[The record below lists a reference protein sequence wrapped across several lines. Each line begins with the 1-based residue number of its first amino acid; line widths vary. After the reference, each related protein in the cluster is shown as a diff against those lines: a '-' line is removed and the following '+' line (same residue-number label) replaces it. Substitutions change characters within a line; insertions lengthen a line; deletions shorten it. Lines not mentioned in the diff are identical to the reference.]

1 MSDSI
6 ASKILIELALT
17 NEYTNLSDEYK
28 KRCQKEIL
36 VMQES
41 PGLSK
46 DNILEEF
53 YSIYKSLNGKKG
65 DKNVINSVVAYC
77 LQMSSKL
84 PDLSDEFLAPII
96 NENAGPNSSIKEGD
110 VVLFFN
116 FRTDRGRELT
126 EALSQQ
132 DFHEQNMHKLNLHQ
146 EFPMQFVDFYY
157 YYHAYSHE
165 VLHHYVLLQV
175 HVESEYQSSLV
186 LGSFYDNLKIPPYY
200 STSLGGTLL
209 LLCVSYELSI
219 FGE

>member
-84 PDLSDEFLAPII
+84 PDLSDSLI
-96 NENAGPNSSIKEGD
+96 SDIKKMD
-110 VVLFFN
+110 LKI
-116 FRTDRGRELT
+116 LI
-126 EALSQQ
+126 L
-132 DFHEQNMHKLNLHQ
+132 
-146 EFPMQFVDFYY
+146 DFYLN
-157 YYHAYSHE
+157 HKFQM
-165 VLHHYVLLQV
+165 VLIFLYIK
-175 HVESEYQSSLV
+175 
-186 LGSFYDNLKIPPYY
+186 LKIK
-200 STSLGGTLL
+200 
-209 LLCVSYELSI
+209 
-219 FGE
+219 